1 MRTLDDAE
9 ISQLLSADLV
19 ARLATIDEAGYP
31 HITPVWFL
39 WADNTFYVTSY
50 VDRPYLGRI
59 RSNPRVGLVID
70 TEHKQRGDGE
80 RPNRQVRVVG
90 DAAVSADSTGTW
102 TRRIRRKYIDETL
115 SPDAVERGLHQG
127 RALITISPR
136 QIRAVAS
143 V

>member
-31 HITPVWFL
+31 HITPVWFF

-80 RPNRQVRVVG
+80 RPHRQVLVVG

-102 TRRIRRKYIDETL
+102 TRRIRRKNIDETL
-115 SPDAVERGLHQG
+115 GPDARQRGLHQG
-127 RALITISPR
+127 RARVSISPR

-143 V
+143 